1 VTESPG
7 DLFDDDL
14 PSPGAESPS
23 DAPLADRMRPR
34 DLFEVAGPADL
45 VGEGSF
51 LARAIASDRVP
62 SLVFWGPPGSGKTT
76 LARIIAAKTKARFLA
91 FSAVVSGIKE
101 IKTVMEEASR
111 ARRRGRRTLLFVD
124 EIHRFNR
131 AQQDAFLPFVEAG
144 DIVLVGATTENPSF
158 ELNGALLSRLR
169 VIVLPALT
177 EEDLILLMKR
187 ALAEPTRGL
196 AAAVMVEEDAYEWLG
211 RFADGD
217 ARRALTALEA
227 AAAQLLSEE
236 DLRISSKGVPAA
248 AARSTQEGSAPASS
262 PSEEILRI
270 SSKVKDGEASA
281 EARPGRPVLSVPVLE
296 DLFKRKVLLYDKA
309 GEEHFNI
316 ISALH
321 KSLRDSDVDASL
333 YWLARMLEAGEDP
346 LYVARRLVRF
356 ASEDVGLADPQALVL
371 AMAARDAVHFIG
383 MPEGALALAEIAVYL
398 ALAPKSNALYVAYGE
413 AADDIRERPNL
424 PPPLAIRNAPT
435 KLMKDSGYGK
445 GYQYA
450 HDLPGKTAGLS
461 CLPDALEGRH
471 YYRPSGEGREKALK
485 ERADAIRA
493 LRASLRKK

>member
-1 VTESPG
+1 MAESPG
-7 DLFDDDL
+7 DLFDDEL
-14 PSPGAESPS
+14 PSPGAEPPS

-34 DLFEVAGPADL
+34 ELSEVAGPSDL
-45 VGEGSF
+45 VGEASF
-51 LARAIASDRVP
+51 LARAIAADRVP

-91 FSAVVSGIKE
+91 FSAVTSGIKE
-101 IKTVMEEASR
+101 IKTVMEEAAR

-169 VIVLPALT
+169 VVILPAIG
-177 EEDLILLMKR
+177 EKDLVLLMKR
-187 ALAEPTRGL
+187 ALQEPTRGL
-196 AAAVMVEEDAYEWLG
+196 NALVTVDEDSFEWLG

-236 DLRISSKGVPAA
+236 NSSGV
-248 AARSTQEGSAPASS
+248 
-262 PSEEILRI
+262 
-270 SSKVKDGEASA
+270 
-281 EARPGRPVLSVPVLE
+281 PVLSVSVLE
-296 DLFKRKVLLYDKA
+296 DLFKRKVLLYDKS

-371 AMAARDAVHFIG
+371 AVAGKDAVHFIG
-383 MPEGALALAEIAVYL
+383 MPEGALALSEIAVYL

-413 AADDIRERPNL
+413 AADDIREQPNL
-424 PPPLAIRNAPT
+424 PPPLAIRNTPT
-435 KLMKDSGYGK
+435 KLMKDAGYGK
-445 GYQYA
+445 GYRYA
-450 HDLPGKTAGLS
+450 
-461 CLPDALEGRH
+461 
-471 YYRPSGEGREKALK
+471 
-485 ERADAIRA
+485 
-493 LRASLRKK
+493 